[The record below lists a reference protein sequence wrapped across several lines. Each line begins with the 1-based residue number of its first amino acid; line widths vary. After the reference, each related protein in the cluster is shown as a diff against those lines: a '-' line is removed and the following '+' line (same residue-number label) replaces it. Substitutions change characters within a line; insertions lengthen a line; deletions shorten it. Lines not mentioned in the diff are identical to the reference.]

1 MQSLRDIRRRIKV
14 VQNIEHITRAMK
26 MIAAAKLQKAQRQ
39 VQEARPYA
47 RKIREIL
54 RDLEAQQG
62 EFEHPLLKE
71 RPVRRACYV
80 VLTADQ
86 GLCGGYNTNV
96 LHEAE
101 FAVSQD
107 EAAVEVIAVGAKAQ
121 RFFRQRGYSLAAA
134 YPSCPDQVTFHTVRP
149 LADQVSAAFIAGRY
163 DAVYFVYTR
172 FYSAVTQKPVI
183 RRVLPVETEE
193 VEGPVVYRSLY
204 YLEPS
209 EEEVLNRLLPRYLSA
224 TIYRIFLEA
233 KAAEYGARVTA
244 MDAATD
250 NAEELLGQLTLSYNR
265 ARQAAITEE
274 LTEIIAGAD
283 ALKDEVGL
291 KGE

>member
-1 MQSLRDIRRRIKV
+1 VQSLRNIKRRIKV

-26 MIAAAKLQKAQRQ
+26 MISAAKLQRAQRE
-39 VQEARPYA
+39 VEEARPYA

-54 RDLEAQQG
+54 RDLNAVKED
-62 EFEHPLLKE
+62 FDHPLLKE
-71 RPVRRACYV
+71 RPVNRACYV
-80 VLTADQ
+80 VLTSDQ

-101 FAVSQD
+101 FALRQ
-107 EAAVEVIAVGAKAQ
+107 EGAEVEVIAVGAKAK
-121 RFFRQRGYSLAAA
+121 RYLTRLGYAIAAS
-134 YPSCPDQVTFHTVRP
+134 YPGCSDKVLFQMVR
-149 LADQVSAAFIAGRY
+149 LLTERVSSDFISGRY
-163 DAVYFVYTR
+163 DAVYFVYNR
-172 FYSAVTQKPVI
+172 FYSVVTQKPVV
-183 RRVLPVETEE
+183 RQVLPVDRQE
-193 VEGPVVYRSLY
+193 VMGPVRYRSIY
-204 YLEPS
+204 HLEPS
-209 EEEVLNRLLPRYLSA
+209 AEEVLNDLLPRYLAA

-233 KAAEYGARVTA
+233 KAAEHGARVTA

-250 NAEELLGQLTLSYNR
+250 NAEELMAKLKLSYNR

-283 ALKDEVGL
+283 ALKEEVGL

>member
-1 MQSLRDIRRRIKV
+1 MQSLRDIKRRIKV

-26 MIAAAKLQKAQRQ
+26 MISAAKLQRAQRQ

-54 RDLEAQQG
+54 RDLEAVQE

-71 RPVRRACYV
+71 RPVKRACYV

-86 GLCGGYNTNV
+86 GLCGGYNANV

-101 FAVSQD
+101 FAVRQD
-107 EAAVEVIAVGAKAQ
+107 EAEVEVIAVGTRAN
-121 RFFRQRGYSLAAA
+121 RFFRQLGCRVAAS
-134 YPSCPDQVTFHTVRP
+134 YPGCADKVSFQTVRP
-149 LADQVSAAFIAGRY
+149 LADRVSSDFISGRY
-163 DAVYFVYTR
+163 DAVYFVYNR
-172 FYSAVTQKPVI
+172 FYSAVTQKPVV
-183 RRVLPVETEE
+183 RRVLPVERQE
-193 VEGPVVYRSLY
+193 VLGPVRYRSVY
-204 YLEPS
+204 HLEPNA
-209 EEEVLNRLLPRYLSA
+209 EEVLNDLLPRYLTA

-233 KAAEYGARVTA
+233 KAAEHGARVTA

-250 NAEELLGQLTLSYNR
+250 NAEELLAKLTLSYNR

-283 ALKDEVGL
+283 ALKEEVGL

>member
-1 MQSLRDIRRRIKV
+1 MQTLRDIKRRIKV

-26 MIAAAKLQKAQRQ
+26 MISAAKLQKAQRQ

-96 LHEAE
+96 LHEAA
-101 FAVSQD
+101 FAVGQD
-107 EAAVEVIAVGAKAQ
+107 EAEVEVITVGAKAR
-121 RFFRQRGYSLAAA
+121 RFFHELGYPLAAT
-134 YPSCPDQVTFHTVRP
+134 YPSCPDKVTFLTVRP
-149 LADQVSAAFIAGRY
+149 LADRVSSDFTAGRY

-172 FYSAVTQKPVI
+172 FYSAVTQKPVV

-193 VEGPVVYRSLY
+193 VEGPIAYRSIY
-204 YLEPS
+204 QLEPN
-209 EEEVLNRLLPRYLSA
+209 EEEVLNRLLPRYVSA

-233 KAAEYGARVTA
+233 KAAEHGARVTA

-283 ALKDEVGL
+283 ALKEEVGL
-291 KGE
+291 RGE